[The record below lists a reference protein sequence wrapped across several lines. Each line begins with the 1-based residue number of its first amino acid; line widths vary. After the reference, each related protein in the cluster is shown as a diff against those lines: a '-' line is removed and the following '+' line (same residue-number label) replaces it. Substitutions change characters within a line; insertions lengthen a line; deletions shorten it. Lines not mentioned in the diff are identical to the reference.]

1 MTKEQ
6 FQQEIRLGIPDTLPE
21 MPPYDTEINHAPK
34 RKDILTPDEKRLA
47 LRNALR
53 YFPQHL
59 HAALAPE
66 FMDELRAYGRI
77 YMYRYRPQYEMK
89 ARPLDDY
96 PHRSRQAAAIMLMI
110 QNNLDPRVAQH
121 PHELIIYGGNG
132 AIFQNWAQYRLVMK
146 YLSEMTDEQTLV
158 MYSGHP
164 LGLFPSHKNA
174 PRVVVT
180 NGMVIPNYSKPDD
193 WERGNALG
201 VTQYGQMT
209 AGSYMYIGPQ
219 GIVHG
224 TTITVLNAA
233 RRVASRTAG
242 RLPLFV
248 TAGLGGMSGAQP
260 KAANIAG
267 VLSVTAEIN
276 PKAALKRYEQGWVD
290 EVLYD
295 LDEVVE
301 RLKAAGATGPTGAT
315 GAAGA
320 TETQT
325 AQRPQKPQSPQRPH
339 SIAYVGNVVDLW
351 ERLADEDIPVD
362 LGSDQT
368 SLHNPWAGG
377 YYPVG
382 LTLEESKQMMADDP
396 EQFKEK
402 VQTSLRRQVAAINR
416 LADRGMYFF
425 DYGNAFLLE
434 ASRAGADVAPTGAKG
449 GTSFRYPSYVQD
461 IMGPMFFDYG
471 FGPFR
476 WVCTSC
482 DPADLE
488 TTDRLAAEVLE
499 QMMQEAPAEI
509 RGQLADNLHW
519 IREAGRNHLVVGSQA
534 RILYADA
541 EGRTRIAL
549 AFNEAIRRGELK
561 GPVVLGRDHHDVSG
575 TDSPFRETSNI
586 YDGSQF
592 CADMAVQNVI
602 GDAFRGATWVSL
614 HNGGG
619 VGWGEVINGGFGMV
633 IDGSADSDRHIREML
648 LWDVNNGIARRSWAR
663 NAGSLMAI
671 KREMERTPGLVV
683 TLPNLVDDELL
694 KGYYSHYSY

>member
-6 FQQEIRLGIPDTLPE
+6 FAAEIRAGIPDELPE
-21 MPPYDTEINHAPK
+21 AKPYDKAINHAPR
-34 RKDILTPDEKRLA
+34 RKEILTDAEKRLA

-53 YFPQHL
+53 YFPEEMHK
-59 HAALAPE
+59 ALAPE
-66 FMDELRAYGRI
+66 FAQELRDYGRI
-77 YMYRYRPQYEMK
+77 YMYRFRPSYDIY
-89 ARPLDDY
+89 ARPIDEY
-96 PHRSRQAAAIMLMI
+96 PHKSLQAAAIMLMI
-110 QNNLDPRVAQH
+110 QNNLDPAVAQH

-193 WERGNALG
+193 WERLNALG
-201 VTQYGQMT
+201 VSQYGQMT

-233 RRVASRTAG
+233 RKKLREEPG
-242 RLPLFV
+242 RSDVRGMLFV
-248 TAGLGGMSGAQP
+248 SSGLGGMSGAQP
-260 KAANIAG
+260 KAGNIAG
-267 VLSVTAEIN
+267 VVSVVAEIN
-276 PKAALKRYEQGWVD
+276 PKAAQKRYDQEWVD
-290 EVLYD
+290 ELHYD
-295 LDEVVE
+295 LDELIPAI
-301 RLKAAGATGPTGAT
+301 RAAVADRRTV
-315 GAAGA
+315 
-320 TETQT
+320 
-325 AQRPQKPQSPQRPH
+325 SM
-339 SIAYVGNVVDLW
+339 AYVGNVVDLW
-351 ERLADEDIPVD
+351 ERLADEGVKVD

-382 LTLEESKQMMADDP
+382 MTLEESKIMMAERP
-396 EQFKEK
+396 ELFRER
-402 VQTSLRRQVAAINR
+402 VQESLRRQVAAINR
-416 LADRGMYFF
+416 LTAAGMYFF
-425 DYGNAFLLE
+425 DYGNAFLLQ
-434 ASRAGADVAPTGAKG
+434 SQRAGADIMAADGK
-449 GTSFRYPSYVQD
+449 FRYPSYVQD

-476 WVCTSC
+476 WVCTSGNA
-482 DPADLE
+482 ADLA
-488 TTDRLAAEVLE
+488 TTDRIAAEVLE
-499 QMMQEAPAEI
+499 KIMLTAPDEIKGQME
-509 RGQLADNLHW
+509 DNIHW
-519 IREAGRNHLVVGSQA
+519 IKEAGKNHLVVGSQA

-541 EGRTRIAL
+541 EGRAKIAL
-549 AFNEAIRRGELK
+549 AFNDAISRGEISR
-561 GPVVLGRDHHDVSG
+561 PVVLGRDHHDVSG

-602 GDAFRGATWVSL
+602 GDSFRGATWVSI

-633 IDGSADSDRHIREML
+633 IDGGADSARHITEML
-648 LWDVNNGIARRSWAR
+648 FWDVNNGIARRSWAR
-663 NAGSLMAI
+663 NEGSMRSI
-671 KREMERTPGLVV
+671 EREMRRTPGLTV
-683 TLPNLVDDELL
+683 TLPNLVDD
-694 KGYYSHYSY
+694 SIVDAAF